1 MNVQMPGDERQ
12 MWGNWSPKRCW
23 AHPTEKVG
31 MSKSKAKMLERE
43 PKEENEESRKNEK
56 KERWIE
62 G

>member
-1 MNVQMPGDERQ
+1 MNVQMPDDERQ
-12 MWGNWSPKRCW
+12 MWENWSPERCW
-23 AHPTEKVG
+23 AHPTEKVE

-43 PKEENEESRKNEK
+43 PKEGNGESRKNEK